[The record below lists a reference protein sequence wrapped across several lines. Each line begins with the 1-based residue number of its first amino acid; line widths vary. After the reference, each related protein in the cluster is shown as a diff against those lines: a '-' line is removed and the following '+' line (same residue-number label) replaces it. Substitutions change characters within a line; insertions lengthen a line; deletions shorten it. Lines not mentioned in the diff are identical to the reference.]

1 MELNL
6 VWILLAA
13 VAVVAIALLLKR
25 KPSGLPPPRPEETP
39 EAPELPPAAD
49 SAAAPAAPS
58 VPATAA
64 APAEALEPVS
74 APSPSPEPAPE
85 QIPAQEEPAAPDYDG
100 GFRKTRG
107 LFARLKSILTGRPSI
122 DPSIWEELE
131 ELLITADVGIK
142 TTEALLSRIKAQKPK
157 APEAVRQG
165 IRNGLLGILTS
176 VQHPDNLHSGPKPRV
191 VMIAGVNG
199 VGKTTTIGKL
209 AHRYRSEGFSVLLGA
224 ADTFRAA
231 AVDQLDVWC
240 KRVGAEIVRGKEN
253 SDPSGV
259 AFDAAAKAKADQ
271 VDVLIID
278 TAGRLHTKTNLM
290 EELKKTKRVI
300 GKALEGAP
308 HETWLVIDGTTGQNA
323 INQVRE
329 FHNSLELTGL
339 VVTKLD
345 GTSKGGALISIVNE
359 FKLPV
364 RYIGIGERLADL
376 TPFDPVRYIDEIF
389 RESE

>member
-13 VAVVAIALLLKR
+13 VAVVTIALLLRR
-25 KPSGLPPPRPEETP
+25 KPSELPPPHPE
-39 EAPELPPAAD
+39 EAPEPSETLPPA
-49 SAAAPAAPS
+49 
-58 VPATAA
+58 
-64 APAEALEPVS
+64 PAEVPTPLSVSPAEEAPQPAL
-74 APSPSPEPAPE
+74 APPPTQPPAPE
-85 QIPAQEEPAAPDYDG
+85 PVPGPEEPTTPDYDG

-107 LFARLKSILTGRPSI
+107 LFARLKSILTGNSSI

-131 ELLITADVGIK
+131 ELLITADIGVK
-142 TTEALLSRIKAQKPK
+142 TTETLLSQVKAKKPK
-157 APEAVRQG
+157 DPDTVRQG
-165 IRNGLLGILTS
+165 IRNGLLGILTG
-176 VQHPDNLHSGPKPRV
+176 VQHPDNLHSGTKPRV

-209 AHRYRSEGFSVLLGA
+209 AHRYRSEGLSVLLGA

-259 AFDAAAKAKADQ
+259 AFDAAAKAKAEQ

-290 EELKKTKRVI
+290 EELKKTKRVV

-329 FHNSLELTGL
+329 FHNALQLTGL

-345 GTSKGGALISIVNE
+345 GTSKGGALIAIVNE

-376 TPFDPVRYIDEIF
+376 TPFDPARYIDEIF